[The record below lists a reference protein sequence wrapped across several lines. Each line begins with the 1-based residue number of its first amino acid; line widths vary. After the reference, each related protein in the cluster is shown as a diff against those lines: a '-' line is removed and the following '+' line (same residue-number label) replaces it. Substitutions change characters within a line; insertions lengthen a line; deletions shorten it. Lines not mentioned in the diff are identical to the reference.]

1 MKVYITIKKNPF
13 LTPKLQLNELY
24 DIMYSK
30 KYTNFRR
37 SHFINKACEL
47 CTDRCD
53 KTLIGVFFDKHAK
66 KNNHNRLGRI
76 NREGDFSFS

>member
-1 MKVYITIKKNPF
+1 MCPADYNNEVVFGDAKK
-13 LTPKLQLNELY
+13 ESLY
-24 DIMYSK
+24 DIWNGK

-66 KNNHNRLGRI
+66 KSNHHRLGRI